1 MPLCVIIVCV
11 ISPVCFLQLWPYANT
26 AWQNGI
32 PQRSRL
38 PIELCPAITM
48 ATSTI
53 AQVDMTRECVGQ
65 GPHCHKKTKTLSFE
79 V

>member
-11 ISPVCFLQLWPYANT
+11 IGLFVFLQLWPYANT

-48 ATSTI
+48 ATTTI
-53 AQVDMTRECVGQ
+53 AQVYMQAVSS
-65 GPHCHKKTKTLSFE
+65 LS
-79 V
+79 

>member
-11 ISPVCFLQLWPYANT
+11 ISTVCFFLQLWPYANT

-53 AQVDMTRECVGQ
+53 AQVDMNGERVG
-65 GPHCHKKTKTLSFE
+65 KS
-79 V
+79 